1 MKLSVY
7 VAALAKIAEK
17 YPDAD
22 VVYSR
27 DDEGNGYQEVY
38 FTPTPGLFN
47 DGEFEKKSGKKV
59 NAVCIN

>member
-1 MKLSVY
+1 MKLSEY
-7 VAALAKIAEK
+7 AAAIAEVAKK
-17 YPDAD
+17 YPDAK

-47 DGEFEKKSGKKV
+47 DG
-59 NAVCIN
+59 